1 MFNPHFI
8 ENNFKKQGYYRT
20 NEPGFSELQA
30 GSQLQATLNC
40 KKFSITSNF
49 PTASNTQLQP
59 NFQLQDNF
67 QLQAYSKPSNSR
79 EISCPVL

>member
-20 NEPGFSELQA
+20 SEPGFSELQA

-40 KKFSITSNF
+40 KQFSITSNF

-59 NFQLQDNF
+59 NFQLQ
-67 QLQAYSKPSNSR
+67 AYSKPSNGR
-79 EISCPVL
+79 EIFCPIL